1 MSVASLGFGAISARM
16 QYKTTKAEEDSQDAF
31 NRGLLDDAV
40 RGYRELDKAEE
51 DIIYESHANSLET
64 QKQAL
69 TARSDIL
76 LHAAGTGA
84 YGGSVDSAL
93 TDLGR
98 GFSSRMSEITVNR
111 DRHLDNVVSQAEDI
125 QAGVRRSAD
134 RTIIQPAWFSAGM
147 AGLRTTSQVMNIEQG
162 IAKAGAGG

>member
-1 MSVASLGFGAISARM
+1 LFFFFNDTA
-16 QYKTTKAEEDSQDAF
+16 TTE
-31 NRGLLDDAV
+31 
-40 RGYRELDKAEE
+40 
-51 DIIYESHANSLET
+51 IYT
-64 QKQAL
+64 PFP
-69 TARSDIL
+69 TRRS
-76 LHAAGTGA
+76 
-84 YGGSVDSAL
+84 S
-93 TDLGR
+93 DLGR